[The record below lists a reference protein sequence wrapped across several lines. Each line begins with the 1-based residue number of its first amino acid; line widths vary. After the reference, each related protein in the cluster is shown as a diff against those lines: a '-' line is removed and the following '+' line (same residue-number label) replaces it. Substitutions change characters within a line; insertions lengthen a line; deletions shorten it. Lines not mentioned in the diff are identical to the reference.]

1 MSGKR
6 WALVYTGILRPLL
19 GAPRTALRDNPMWI
33 LRGAI
38 PCYEH
43 DSSKPACNMLGKRD
57 SFAAE
62 CKRVALFRTISRNP
76 FVDLNLV
83 SHDPI
88 HAFQSC
94 LLRIRYSPALTPHG
108 GG

>member
-43 DSSKPACNMLGKRD
+43 DSSRPSRRVICWARGILLQPSVNEWRF
-57 SFAAE
+57 FA
-62 CKRVALFRTISRNP
+62 RSRGIP
-76 FVDLNLV
+76 
-83 SHDPI
+83 S
-88 HAFQSC
+88 
-94 LLRIRYSPALTPHG
+94 
-108 GG
+108 